1 MKNQKIDPIELA
13 NNVKNSFET
22 LLNLH
27 DANIA
32 KLPDEERKKIQPIQA
47 DIYNVLSAVKSGDIN
62 KINEIS
68 SKYANSNFNKDI

>member
-13 NNVKNSFET
+13 NNVKDSMQK

-27 DANIA
+27 DSAIA
-32 KLPDEERKKIQPIQA
+32 KMPDEERKKIEPIQA
-47 DIYNVLSAVKSGDIN
+47 DIYSVLRAVKDGDIN